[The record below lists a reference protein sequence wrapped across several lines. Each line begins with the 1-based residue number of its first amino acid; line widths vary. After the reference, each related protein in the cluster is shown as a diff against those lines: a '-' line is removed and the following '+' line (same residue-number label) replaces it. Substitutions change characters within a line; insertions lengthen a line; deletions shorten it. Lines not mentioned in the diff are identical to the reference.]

1 MAKLTCRTAGESHG
15 PASIALI
22 EGIPADLRV
31 DIPFIN
37 AELKRRQGGYGRGG
51 RQAIESDEVEFLAGI
66 RNGTTTGAPI
76 VVQVINRDSRLDD
89 ADATPPIHR
98 PRPGHADLSGAL
110 KWLTNDCRN
119 TLERASARETAAR
132 TAAGALA
139 RCLLKEF
146 DIHAFG
152 YVCGAV
158 DAKANISPTLETW
171 KDLRDA
177 RDDSDV
183 YCPDDATCKS
193 IIEHIRKA
201 KIDKDTVGGFCEVHV
216 FGCPPGLGSCVAWQ
230 DKLDSRLAGAVMGI
244 QAFKAVEI
252 GIGKTCGSL
261 RGSQVHDPIAYSKAN
276 AMQSNLG
283 YDRPTNHAGGI
294 EGGMTNGMPIIVH
307 GTMKPIATL
316 LQGMDSVDLKTLE
329 PSRSD
334 YERSDVCALPAAS
347 VVMENVVGFEIA
359 SAFLDTFSGATMG
372 MVRASHNAYVKAAK
386 EISSS

>member
-1 MAKLTCRTAGESHG
+1 MAQLTCRTAGESHG

-22 EGIPADLRV
+22 EGIPADLRL

-51 RQAIESDEVEFLAGI
+51 RQEIESDKVEFLAGV
-66 RNGTTTGAPI
+66 RNGVTTGAPI
-76 VVQVINRDSRLDD
+76 VLQVINRDSRLENDE
-89 ADATPPIHR
+89 ATPPIHR
-98 PRPGHADLSGAL
+98 PRPGHADLTGTL

-132 TAAGALA
+132 TAAGAVA
-139 RCLLKEF
+139 RCLLQEF
-146 DIHAFG
+146 NVHAFG
-152 YVCGAV
+152 FVSGAMN
-158 DAKANISPTLETW
+158 AKAEISPSQETW
-171 KDLRDA
+171 EDLRKA
-177 RDDSDV
+177 RDDSAV
-183 YCPDDATCKS
+183 YCPDDATCKE
-193 IIEHIRKA
+193 IIKHIRDA
-201 KIDKDTVGGFCEVHV
+201 KVEKDTVGGYCEVHV
-216 FGCPPGLGSCVAWQ
+216 FGCPPGLGSCAAWQ
-230 DKLDSRLAGAVMGI
+230 DKLDSRLAGAVMSI

-261 RGSQVHDPIAYSKAN
+261 CGSKVHDPIQYSKEN

-316 LQGMDSVDLKTLE
+316 LQGMDSVDLKTGK
-329 PSRSD
+329 PARSD
-334 YERSDVCALPAAS
+334 YERSDICALPAAS

-359 SAFLDTFSGATMG
+359 AAFLEKFSGDTMA
-372 MVRASHNAYVKAAK
+372 MVHASCNAYLEAARK
-386 EISSS
+386 ISST

>member
-1 MAKLTCRTAGESHG
+1 LVEGFPSDLKL
-15 PASIALI
+15 
-22 EGIPADLRV
+22 
-31 DIPFIN
+31 DIQFIN

-51 RQAIESDEVEFLAGI
+51 RQAIESDEVEFLAGV

-76 VVQVINRDSRLDD
+76 VLQVINKDNRLHDS
-89 ADATPPIHR
+89 DATPPIHR
-98 PRPGHADLSGAL
+98 PRPGHADLAGAL

-139 RCLLKEF
+139 RCLLMEF
-146 DIHAFG
+146 DIQAFG
-152 YVCGAV
+152 FVCGAMDV
-158 DAKANISPTLETW
+158 KAEIFPTPETW

-183 YCPDDATCKS
+183 YCPVDATCKE
-193 IIEHIRKA
+193 IIKHIREA

-261 RGSQVHDPIAYSKAN
+261 RGSQVHDPIHYSKTN
-276 AMQSNLG
+276 ATQSNLG

-294 EGGMTNGMPIIVH
+294 EGGMTNGMPIVVH

-316 LQGMDSVDLKTLE
+316 LQGMDSVDLRTLE

-359 SAFLDTFSGATMG
+359 SAFLDTFSGATMD
-372 MVRASHNAYVKAAK
+372 MVRASHSAYVKAAQ